1 MCVLLHFCRK
11 MRHRFPSALVQAFLI
26 IMTGLAF
33 SSCGSSERH
42 APEMIDKE
50 AFIAL
55 GDSLSLLAQKTLLQN
70 VSGAIA
76 KGGAAHAVA
85 FCNSR
90 AMPLTDS
97 LGDKNAVTI
106 QRVTDKARNS
116 ANALSVEHEIALFQK
131 IQDSLQNGNVQP
143 HYLIE
148 DVNGRTIYYKPIILG
163 MPACLQC
170 HGIPGKD
177 IEAATLA
184 EIKEKY
190 PDDAATGYTMGQ
202 LRGMWKIAAV
212 P

>member
-1 MCVLLHFCRK
+1 MKR
-11 MRHRFPSALVQAFLI
+11 RFPSGPVQAFLI

-33 SSCGSSERH
+33 SSCSSSERQ
-42 APEMIDKE
+42 AAETVDRE

-85 FCNSR
+85 FCNLR

-97 LGDKNAVTI
+97 IAYKNAVTI
-106 QRVTDKARNS
+106 RRVTDKARNS
-116 ANALSVEHEIALFQK
+116 ANALSGEREIALFRK
-131 IQDSLQNGNVQP
+131 IQDSLQSGSVQP
-143 HYLIE
+143 HYLLE
-148 DVNGRTIYYKPIILG
+148 DESGRTVYYKPILLA
-163 MPACLQC
+163 MPTCLQC
-170 HGIPGKD
+170 HGAPGKD

-190 PDDAATGYTMGQ
+190 PDDEATGYIPGQ
-202 LRGMWKIAAV
+202 LRGLWKITAA